1 MKARRRSMRFR
12 RTCCARPRKARA
24 LVTGGARGWGA
35 AIALDGRIE
44 RRRHLSGAFVALG
57 QVAGGVPSAAG
68 AQSSTVGLRR
78 LRDLDAVAAEKRRK
92 AGRPNRAI
100 GGMSPVPSPGAT
112 DSLRAAQI
120 ALWLAADPTPLVT
133 GRPAELESLR
143 LADGVRLAP
152 PPAERAEEF
161 LARFDPERLGQA
173 RTAYRRLVVSHVGA
187 AARRLRRSHE
197 RGTGQEGLV
206 QFPCTPDV
214 AEDAAA
220 VVEQA
225 VRVLRRLQA
234 PNVVIGVPA
243 GDAAAAAVHEL
254 TYRGINAAVD
264 DVLSP
269 DRYEQAAEAYI
280 SGLERRLAERLPL
293 ERIASLAWMP
303 VAAVDRRVDAV
314 LNADSPLRGA
324 VAVALAQQ
332 LHLQASRWFAG
343 SRWRRLAAHG
353 AQPQRLGFSAVDT
366 GMSSLER
373 LALPG
378 TVLAVTSRT
387 LERCSAAR
395 LLPTEADETEV
406 AWVLGQAAAAG
417 APVPAIAAELEH
429 ELRGEAVRAF
439 REAEEAMAEGLRTAD
454 AWC

>member
-1 MKARRRSMRFR
+1 
-12 RTCCARPRKARA
+12 
-24 LVTGGARGWGA
+24 
-35 AIALDGRIE
+35 
-44 RRRHLSGAFVALG
+44 
-57 QVAGGVPSAAG
+57 
-68 AQSSTVGLRR
+68 
-78 LRDLDAVAAEKRRK
+78 
-92 AGRPNRAI
+92 
-100 GGMSPVPSPGAT
+100 MSPVPGLGAT

-120 ALWLAADPTPLVT
+120 ALWLAADPMPPLVT

-143 LADGVRLAP
+143 LADGVRVAP
-152 PPAERAEEF
+152 PSAGCAEEH
-161 LARFDPERLGQA
+161 LARFGPERLRQA
-173 RTAYRRLVVSHVGA
+173 RTAYRRLVVSHVGVA
-187 AARRLRRSHE
+187 AGRLRRSHE
-197 RGTGQEGLV
+197 RSTGQEGLV
-206 QFPCTPDV
+206 HFPCTPDV

-243 GDAAAAAVHEL
+243 GDAGAAAVHEL

-280 SGLERRLAERLPL
+280 SGLERRLAERRPL

-353 AQPQRLGFSAVDT
+353 AQPQRLGFSGVDD
-366 GMSSLER
+366 GMRYIER
-373 LALPG
+373 LTLPG
-378 TVLAVTSRT
+378 TVLAVASRT
-387 LERCSAAR
+387 LERCSSAAR

-406 AWVLGQAAAAG
+406 AWVLGQADAAG
-417 APVPAIAAELEH
+417 APGPAIAAELER
-429 ELRGEAVRAF
+429 ELRGEAVRAY
-439 REAEEAMAEGLRTAD
+439 REAEAAIAEGLGTASAQSAD

>member
-1 MKARRRSMRFR
+1 MSA
-12 RTCCARPRKARA
+12 
-24 LVTGGARGWGA
+24 
-35 AIALDGRIE
+35 
-44 RRRHLSGAFVALG
+44 
-57 QVAGGVPSAAG
+57 VP
-68 AQSSTVGLRR
+68 GL
-78 LRDLDAVAAEKRRK
+78 
-92 AGRPNRAI
+92 
-100 GGMSPVPSPGAT
+100 GAT
-112 DSLRAAQI
+112 DSLRSAQI
-120 ALWLAADPTPLVT
+120 ALWLAADPMPPLVT
-133 GRPAELESLR
+133 RRPAELESLR

-152 PPAERAEEF
+152 PSAGRADEHVAPF
-161 LARFDPERLGQA
+161 GPERLRQA
-173 RTAYRRLVVSHVGA
+173 RAAYRRLVVSHISA

-197 RGTGQEGLV
+197 RSTGQEGLV
-206 QFPCTPDV
+206 HFPCTPDV
-214 AEDAAA
+214 AEDASAA
-220 VVEQA
+220 VEQA

-234 PNVVIGVPA
+234 TNVVIGVPA
-243 GDAAAAAVHEL
+243 GDAGAAAVHEL

-269 DRYEQAAEAYI
+269 GRYEQAAEAYI
-280 SGLERRLAERLPL
+280 SGLERRLAEGRPL

-353 AQPQRLGFSAVDT
+353 AQPQRLGFSALDPGPGVDD
-366 GMSSLER
+366 GMSYVER

-378 TVLAVTSRT
+378 TVLAVASRT
-387 LERCSAAR
+387 LERCSSAR
-395 LLPTEADETEV
+395 LLPTEADETEI

-417 APVPAIAAELEH
+417 APVPAIAAELER
-429 ELRGEAVRAF
+429 ELRREAMRAY
-439 REAEEAMAEGLRTAD
+439 RAAEEAMAEGLGTGTARRAD